1 MFIEA
6 RLQTATRPAALVI
19 PEDAVSPFAG
29 AMYVWVIQDAK
40 AQRREVVLGVRTPGY
55 VEIQKGWSW
64 ANRWWWAAPTGSS
77 PAPKSGPRWW
87 TGIPRPVADRA
98 AAGRDSVRDTTPPP
112 SR

>member
-40 AQRREVVLGVRTPGY
+40 ARAKWSWGCGRPAI
-55 VEIQKGWSW
+55 EIQKPG
-64 ANRWWWAAPTGSS
+64 AGRTGGGGQHR
-77 PAPKSGPRWW
+77 PAPARRRSPDHVVDRDPR
-87 TGIPRPVADRA
+87 
-98 AAGRDSVRDTTPPP
+98 GR
-112 SR
+112 